1 MAPKWVVDVRDKLS
15 RHDGFQL
22 LKTLYYKDGIPEREL
37 DGASDVFRVYKL
49 SKRYSN
55 NDDGAAVALLFY
67 RLSLLVPRS
76 VYPGEVSAAALDPE
90 KLRRAKDLGAK
101 DCLDHFAKCGL
112 SKPAEPS
119 IPPEARLPECFAIT
133 YVNLSPRMRRDFKE
147 QLSIV
152 VGVYREKQLDLFN
165 LFCRLSHGSGE
176 TTADRFI
183 EALNN
188 AQVPSPIFE
197 ELQDQLDS
205 HHIQYTPIAIG
216 RYDYS
221 HGS

>member
-90 KLRRAKDLGAK
+90 KLRRAKDLGAE

-152 VGVYREKQLDLFN
+152 VGVYREKQLATCFVASRTAAARLPPTGLSKRSTTLKSPLRFLRNFKTSLIATIFN
-165 LFCRLSHGSGE
+165 TH
-176 TTADRFI
+176 
-183 EALNN
+183 
-188 AQVPSPIFE
+188 Q
-197 ELQDQLDS
+197 LQ
-205 HHIQYTPIAIG
+205 
-216 RYDYS
+216 
-221 HGS
+221 